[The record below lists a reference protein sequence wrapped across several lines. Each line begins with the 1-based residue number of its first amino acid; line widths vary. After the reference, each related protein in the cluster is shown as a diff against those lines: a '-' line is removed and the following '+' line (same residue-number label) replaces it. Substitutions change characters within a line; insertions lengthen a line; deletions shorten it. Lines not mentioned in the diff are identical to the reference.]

1 MSDPE
6 GFSSSGA
13 APVNHPDVVHEVQVD
28 EAFLTRIALIEDQ
41 PLGDRATAFRQ
52 LTDELSAHLE
62 GTDGDVRR
70 PGA

>member
-6 GFSSSGA
+6 GFSSSGN

-28 EAFLTRIALIEDQ
+28 EAFLTRISLIDDQ
-41 PLGDRATAFRQ
+41 PLGDRAAAFGQ
-52 LTDELSAHLE
+52 LADELRAHLE
-62 GTDGDVRR
+62 GTDGDARR

>member
-1 MSDPE
+1 MSDDGDLTPT
-6 GFSSSGA
+6 GDS
-13 APVNHPDVVHEVQVD
+13 PITTPQIVHEVQVD

-52 LTDELSAHLE
+52 LTDELQAHLE
-62 GTDGDVRR
+62 GTDGDSRR